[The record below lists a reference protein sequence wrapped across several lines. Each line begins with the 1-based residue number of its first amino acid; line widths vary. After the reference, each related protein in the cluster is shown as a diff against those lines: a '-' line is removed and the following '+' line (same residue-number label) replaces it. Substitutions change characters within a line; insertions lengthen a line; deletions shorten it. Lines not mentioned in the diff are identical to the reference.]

1 VFRAL
6 LHRCALIA
14 AVAAPLASV
23 VPAPALAGDINPCAL
38 VSGNLVTA
46 LTGAPATSVR
56 DAAKAVGTDAQD
68 TCHYAA
74 GPANTLVVAYHAD
87 PAQFAEIA
95 ARPPVQPLAGLGT
108 DALWWSKAGVIC
120 ALKNGQYISMT
131 YSGDVKK
138 AAPSPAFL
146 AAAKAAVSKL

>member
-1 VFRAL
+1 M
-6 LHRCALIA
+6 CAVIA
-14 AVAAPLASV
+14 VLAAPAASP
-23 VPAPALAGDINPCAL
+23 VPGQALADGINPCAL
-38 VSGNLVTA
+38 VPGDVVTA
-46 LTGAPATSVR
+46 LTGAPATSER

-74 GPANTLVVAYHAD
+74 GQTSTLVVAYHAD

-95 ARPPVQPLAGLGT
+95 ARPQVQPLAGLGT
-108 DALWWSKAGVIC
+108 DALWWSNAGVIC
-120 ALKNGQYISMT
+120 VLKNGHYVSLT

>member
-1 VFRAL
+1 M
-6 LHRCALIA
+6 CAVIA
-14 AVAAPLASV
+14 VLAAPAASP
-23 VPAPALAGDINPCAL
+23 VPGQALADGINPCAL
-38 VSGNLVTA
+38 VPGDVVTA
-46 LTGAPATSVR
+46 LTGAPATSER

-74 GPANTLVVAYHAD
+74 GQASALVVAYHAD

-95 ARPPVQPLAGLGT
+95 ARPQVQPLAGLGT
-108 DALWWSKAGVIC
+108 DALWWSNAGVIC
-120 ALKNGQYISMT
+120 VLKNGHYVSLT

>member
-1 VFRAL
+1 L
-6 LHRCALIA
+6 CAVIA
-14 AVAAPLASV
+14 VLAAPTASA
-23 VPAPALAGDINPCAL
+23 VPAPAAADDINPCAL
-38 VSGNLVTA
+38 VPGNLVTA
-46 LTGAPATSVR
+46 LTGAPATSER

-74 GPANTLVVAYHAD
+74 GDRNALVVAYHAD
-87 PAQFAEIA
+87 PAQFADIA
-95 ARPPVQPLAGLGT
+95 ARPQVQPLAGLGT
-108 DALWWSKAGVIC
+108 DAVWWSNAGVIC
-120 ALKNGQYISMT
+120 VLKNGHYVSMT